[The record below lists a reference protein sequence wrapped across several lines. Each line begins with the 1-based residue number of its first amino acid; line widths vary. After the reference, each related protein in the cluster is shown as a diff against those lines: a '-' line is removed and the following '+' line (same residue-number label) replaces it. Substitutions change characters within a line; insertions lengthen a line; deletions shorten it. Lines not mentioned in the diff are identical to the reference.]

1 MAVWL
6 VRAGR
11 SGEYENKFLKDNKIY
26 LTWDGLNVDL
36 STIPDRQ
43 KLLQY
48 LLEFYENEKKNTVRN
63 WVGQIFPFAQKIQK
77 SDWIVCPSKFKATIH
92 IGEVIGDYV
101 FNAKAEDPYYHSREV
116 KWFARDIPRTNFDQD
131 LLYSFG
137 AFMTVCQIKRNN
149 AEERLKE
156 MKKNNWMPLK
166 KGTIPKH
173 IQDEVQDD
181 ENTMADLEQIAG
193 DQIAKLLIQKFKGHG
208 MAVIIESILKAKGYT
223 TFRSPEGPDKGIDIL
238 AALAP
243 MGFGKPRLCVQVKT
257 QDNPVERNILDQ
269 LIGAMAN
276 FGADQGLLVSWG
288 GFKNSIEK
296 ERASQFFKVRLWSQK
311 EIIEEFLENYDK
323 LSDEIK
329 TEIPLKKIWTLSS
342 SEEE

>member
-6 VRAGR
+6 ARAGKL
-11 SGEYENKFLKDNKIY
+11 GEYESKFLDEGKIY
-26 LTWDGLNVDL
+26 LTTNELNIDL
-36 STIPDRQ
+36 SALKERNELYD
-43 KLLQY
+43 Y
-48 LLEFYENEKKNTVRN
+48 LMNFYKDEKKNTIRN
-63 WVGQIFPFAQKIQK
+63 WIGQIYPFVHKVVK
-77 SDWIVCPSKFKATIH
+77 GDWIVLPSKFNATIH
-92 IGEVIGDYV
+92 IGEVTGDYV
-101 FNAKAEDPYYHSREV
+101 YDKKAEDPYYHSRNV
-116 KWFARDIPRTNFDQD
+116 KWFAPDIPRTNFDQD

-137 AFMTVCQIKRNN
+137 AFMTFCQIKRND
-149 AEERLKE
+149 AENRLKE
-156 MKKNNWMPLK
+156 MKINQWKSTQNWK
-166 KGTIPKH
+166 VAAQNQEEIK
-173 IQDEVQDD
+173 DD
-181 ENTMADLEQIAG
+181 ENTMADLEQIAS

-208 MAVIIESILKAKGYT
+208 MAIIIESILKAKGYIT
-223 TFRSPEGPDKGIDIL
+223 YRSPEGPDKGVDIL
-238 AALAP
+238 AAPAP

-257 QDNPVERNILDQ
+257 TDTATERVILDQ

-276 FGADQGLLVSWG
+276 FSADQGLLVSWG
-288 GFKNSIEK
+288 GFKSSVEK